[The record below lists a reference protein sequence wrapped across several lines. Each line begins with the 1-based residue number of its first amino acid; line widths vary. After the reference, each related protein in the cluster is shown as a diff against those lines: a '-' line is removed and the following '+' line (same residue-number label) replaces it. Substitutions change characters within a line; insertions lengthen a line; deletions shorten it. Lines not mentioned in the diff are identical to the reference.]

1 MYNLGQLNSSA
12 CTQTSYSTFGTA
24 YIPTAATV
32 TDLAVIAGA
41 TGVNSSDGVFQVYNG
56 STALTGATCKI
67 GTGSSCNVNG
77 LSIAVAAQGLINV
90 RFTTQTGTT
99 ISNVQASVSLIVQ

>member
-1 MYNLGQLNSSA
+1 M
-12 CTQTSYSTFGTA
+12 
-24 YIPTAATV
+24 PTASTV

-41 TGVNSSDGVFQVYNG
+41 AGVNSSDGVFQVYNG
-56 STALTGATCKI
+56 STALTGATCTL
-67 GTGSSCNVNG
+67 GTGSSCHVNG